1 MLKNIKP
8 VDLEIGM
15 HVHKFCGSWLDHPFW
30 RAGFTLDS
38 HKDILK
44 IRQSSISELVIDTS
58 KGLDTFIHAQFSD
71 SLPPD
76 LPYRRDPVP
85 QTQPMEKEI
94 KQAVKVYASSKKA
107 IQTMFEDARMGNSI
121 DFGTTKTIVTEISES
136 VMRNSDALISI
147 MRIKTADEYTYMHSV
162 AVCALMIALAK
173 SLGLDQETCT
183 EAGIAGL
190 LHDIGK
196 TKISDDI
203 LNKPGKLTDQEYEL
217 MKTHPDEGYKI
228 LTTHYSVG
236 EKVEDVCLHH
246 HEKIDGSGYPKGLK
260 GTEISL
266 LARMGAIC
274 DVYDAVTSDRPYKK
288 GWNPAEALQRMSQW
302 KGHFD
307 PQLFQSFVK
316 IIGIYPVGSLVRL
329 ASGKMGVVYE
339 QNNTALLKPRVKV
352 FFSCTLNTYIEVE
365 IIDFSDPQ
373 LKDSIASPELPERW
387 GLEDLNH
394 YWTGER

>member
-58 KGLDTFIHAQFSD
+58 KGLDTFIHAQSSD

>member
-8 VDLEIGM
+8 VDLGIGM

-58 KGLDTFIHAQFSD
+58 KGLDTFIHAQSSD
-71 SLPPD
+71 SLPTD

-173 SLGLDQETCT
+173 SLGLDQETFT

>member
-58 KGLDTFIHAQFSD
+58 KGLDTVIHAQPGD

-76 LPYRRDPVP
+76 LPCQRDPVP
-85 QTQPMEKEI
+85 QTQPMEEEI

-107 IQTMFEDARMGNSI
+107 IQTMFEDARMGKSI
-121 DFGTTKTIVTEISES
+121 DFGPTKTIVTEISES

-173 SLGLDQETCT
+173 SLGLDQEACT

-217 MKTHPDEGYKI
+217 MQTHPGEGYKI
-228 LTTHYSVG
+228 LTTHYTVG
-236 EKVEDVCLHH
+236 DKVRDVCLHH

-260 GTEISL
+260 GAEISL

-274 DVYDAVTSDRPYKK
+274 DVYDAVTSNRPYKK

-307 PQLFQSFVK
+307 PKLFQSFVK
-316 IIGIYPVGSLVRL
+316 IIEIYPVGSLVRL

-352 FFSCTLNTYIEVE
+352 FFSCTLNTYIEAE
-365 IIDFSDPQ
+365 IIDFSDPH
-373 LKDSIASPELPERW
+373 LKDSIVGPELPERW
-387 GLEDLNH
+387 GLKDLNH